1 MDPVA
6 RTYEQVAAFVA
17 GLAAAGVRHACV
29 SPGSRSSPLALLLGR
44 HPAIR
49 IWLHLDERSSGFFA
63 LGLAKIA
70 REPVAILCT
79 SGTAAANLLPAVV
92 EARYGGVPLIV
103 LTADR
108 PPELRDAGAPQTIDQ
123 LRLYGPHAKWFVDV
137 PVLGEAEP
145 GSLQRGP
152 GGSAEAAFGNPGGVP
167 RGPTGTCRSARC
179 GCLNHPSK
187 IDSGAII
194 KSSPVHR

>member
-1 MDPVA
+1 VDPVA

-44 HPAIR
+44 HPGIR

-103 LTADR
+103 LTAAR

-145 GSLQRGP
+145 GPRYAHALASR
-152 GGSAEAAFGNPGGVP
+152 AVTTARNPRPPNGIALLTP
-167 RGPTGTCRSARC
+167 PMR
-179 GCLNHPSK
+179 
-187 IDSGAII
+187 I
-194 KSSPVHR
+194 KVNSTDE